1 MDANTMG
8 DVLAYKLRDS
18 NYSLISFD
26 DREKS
31 LLLNMAQDE
40 FLKDRVIA
48 DLNVKQKGFEFD
60 VKRKLDVT
68 GLVSA
73 HKAFKRDYVS
83 GGVHLSDFMYGNE
96 DNGGLRGPD
105 RDYQSESLVGTPTLG
120 AVPNYNVFCR
130 IPDECLFIVSESCDT
145 SKEGQVKLGVPVESV
160 AYEYYQAN
168 VNNSYRQPYFN
179 KVWRLDYG
187 SYTPG
192 GSTDTSSKFT
202 GSTLT
207 GFSGDSAN
215 GNQGTVTIATYRAA
229 ALIPG
234 KDWTIDKWHI
244 RYIKRPNRIMV
255 DTITP
260 ANQKSCE
267 LHPAVHDEVIDIA
280 VRLAIAAKIP
290 EMQKYQV
297 ADKEQKETE

>member
-60 VKRKLDVT
+60 IKRRLDLA

-73 HKAFKRDYVS
+73 HKAFKRDYTVL
-83 GGVHLSDFMYGNE
+83 GTQTSDFMYGNE

-105 RDYQSESLVGTPTLG
+105 RDYQAESLMGIGGQPVG

-130 IPDECLFIVSESCDT
+130 IPDECMFIISESCDT
-145 SKEGQVKLGVPVESV
+145 SKDGQVKLGVPVEPV
-160 AYEYYQAN
+160 AYEYYQSN
-168 VNNSYRQPYFN
+168 INNSYRQPYYN

-187 SYTPG
+187 SYTPAG
-192 GSTDTSSKFT
+192 ATDISSKFT

-207 GFSGDSAN
+207 GFSGNAAN
-215 GNQGTVTIATYRAA
+215 GSGFSVNIATYRSA

-234 KDWTIDKWHI
+234 KDWQLDKWHI
-244 RYIKRPNRIMV
+244 RYIKRPTRIMI
-255 DTITP
+255 DTM
-260 ANQKSCE
+260 
-267 LHPAVHDEVIDIA
+267 
-280 VRLAIAAKIP
+280 KI
-290 EMQKYQV
+290 MISSMFFK
-297 ADKEQKETE
+297 